1 MTGGETEQLLRL
13 QTEVLEAVA
22 QGEALPAIGRLLCL
36 RAEQLAPEAVC
47 SILLVDEDDLMRPL
61 AAPSLPDF
69 FSAAIDGV
77 EIGPKMGSCGTA
89 AYRREEVVV
98 TDLAM
103 DPLWEDFRALVL
115 PLGYRAC
122 WSTPIRNPAGRV
134 IATFAFYFRDTRG
147 PSALERNIVAT
158 CVHMCALAIEHER
171 IRDRNFRLAYF
182 DVLTGLPNRGR
193 YVQLLAE
200 SIAAGLP
207 FGLILLDIDH
217 LKSVNDTI
225 GHAAGD
231 RLIATVGARL
241 AAVHPS
247 LVPCRLGGDEF
258 VILARGC
265 DSHDMLEHWAG
276 LLSDAATG
284 IVEMAGQ
291 SFEAHVTM
299 GGALFGVDGTDGD
312 TLSQNADFA
321 LYHAKEARR
330 GGYMAFEADLRTEM
344 THRIAL
350 VRQLD
355 QALSENRVEPYY
367 QPIVN
372 LDTNEIVG
380 LEALARLRI
389 GEDRVVSAGEF
400 HAALADPRIAYELTG
415 KMLEQVARDMRA
427 WLDAGIGFQHVGVN
441 VTTGDFLRGDLAE
454 RIIDIFGRAEVPLSH
469 IVLEVNE
476 AVFMGGSDML
486 VPRAV
491 EALRSRG
498 ILVALDDFGTGFASL
513 THLLTFPVDIIKI
526 DRSFITKLGRDGPS
540 ETVVSGLVDI
550 VKKLG
555 MRIVAEGVEREEQAE
570 ALHRFGCRMGQGYL
584 YSRPVS
590 AERCT
595 TLLDAYGQGRPS
607 GTETSSRRIA

>member
-22 QGEALPAIGRLLCL
+22 QGEALPAIGRLLCR
-36 RAEQLAPEAVC
+36 RAEQLAPDVVC
-47 SILLVDEDDLMRPL
+47 SILLIDDGTIYPL
-61 AAPSLPDF
+61 AAPSLPKA
-69 FSAAIDGV
+69 FSTSITGLKA
-77 EIGPKMGSCGTA
+77 GPRTGSCGTA
-89 AYRREEVVV
+89 AWRAREVVV
-98 TDLAM
+98 EDIDT
-103 DPLWEDFRALVL
+103 DPLWDNYRALTQA
-115 PLGYRAC
+115 LGLRAC
-122 WSTPIRNPAGRV
+122 WSTPIVNAAGQV
-134 IATFAFYFRDTRG
+134 VATFAFYYRTRRG
-147 PSALERNIVAT
+147 PTATERSIVAT
-158 CVHMCALAIEHER
+158 CAHLCALAIDHER
-171 IRDRNFRLAYF
+171 IRDRNFRLAYY

-193 YVQLLAE
+193 FNELLSE
-200 SIAAGLP
+200 HIAIAQP

-241 AAVHPS
+241 GAVHPT
-247 LVPCRLGGDEF
+247 LTPCRLGGDEF
-258 VILARGC
+258 AIIARGC
-265 DSHDMLEHWAG
+265 GSHDILEHWASMV
-276 LLSDAATG
+276 SDATTG
-284 IVEMAGQ
+284 MVEMSGQ

-299 GGALFGVDGTDGD
+299 GGAVFGVDGADAD

-321 LYHAKEARR
+321 LYHAKQARR
-330 GGYMAFEADLRTEM
+330 GGYMAFQADLRTEM

-355 QALSENRVEPYY
+355 LALSENCVEPHY

-372 LDTNEIVG
+372 IETKEIVG

-389 GEDRVVSAGEF
+389 GGEVVSVGQF
-400 HAALADPRIAYELTG
+400 HTALTDPRLACELTG
-415 KMLEQVARDMRA
+415 KMLEQVAQDMRA
-427 WLDAGIGFQHVGVN
+427 WLDAGIDFQHVGVN

-454 RIIDIFGRAEVPLSH
+454 RIIDIFGRAGVPLNH

-526 DRSFITKLGRDGPS
+526 DRSFVGKLGVDGPS

-550 VKKLG
+550 VSKLG
-555 MRIVAEGVEREEQAE
+555 MRIVAEGVEQEEQAR
-570 ALHRFGCRMGQGYL
+570 ALRRFGCRLAQGYL

-590 AERCT
+590 DAQCT
-595 TLLDAYGQGRPS
+595 RLLEASAQ
-607 GTETSSRRIA
+607 RRAGGPDTGNRRSA

>member
-22 QGEALPAIGRLLCL
+22 QGEALPTIGRLLCR
-36 RAEQLAPEAVC
+36 RAEQFAPEAIC
-47 SILLVDEDDLMRPL
+47 SILLIDEHDTVRAL
-61 AAPSLPDF
+61 AAPSLPKF
-69 FSAAIDGV
+69 YSSAISGMKT
-77 EIGPKMGSCGTA
+77 GPKAGSCGTA
-89 AYRREEVVV
+89 AYRKEEVVV
-98 TDLAM
+98 IDIAT

-115 PLGYRAC
+115 PLGLKAC
-122 WSTPIRNPAGRV
+122 WSTPIRNPAGQV
-134 IATFAFYFRDTRG
+134 IATFAFYFRSTRG
-147 PSALERNIVAT
+147 PSTAERHIVET
-158 CVHMCALAIEHER
+158 CAHLCALAIEHER
-171 IRDRNFRLAYF
+171 IRDRNFRLAYY

-193 YVQLLAE
+193 YNEILSEHIGMGQ
-200 SIAAGLP
+200 P

-241 AAVHPS
+241 SAVHPT
-247 LVPCRLGGDEF
+247 LIPCRLGGDEF
-258 VILARGC
+258 AVIARGC
-265 DSHDMLEHWAG
+265 SSHDMLEHWAS
-276 LLSDAATG
+276 LVSDATTG
-284 IVEMAGQ
+284 LVEMSGQ

-299 GGALFGVDGTDGD
+299 GGAVFGVDGTDAD

-321 LYHAKEARR
+321 LYHAKQARR

-355 QALSENRVEPYY
+355 QALSDNLVEPYY

-372 LDTNEIVG
+372 LETNEIVG
-380 LEALARLRI
+380 LEALARLRVG
-389 GEDRVVSAGEF
+389 GEMVSVGEY
-400 HAALADPRIAYELTG
+400 HLALTDPRLACELTG
-415 KMLEQVARDMRA
+415 KMLEQVAQDMRG
-427 WLDAGIGFQHVGVN
+427 WLDAGIDFQHVGVN

-454 RIIDIFGRAEVPLSH
+454 RIIDIFGWADVPLSH

-476 AVFMGGSDML
+476 SVFVGGSDRS
-486 VPRAV
+486 VPHAV

-513 THLLTFPVDIIKI
+513 THLLSFPVDLIKI
-526 DRSFITKLGRDGPS
+526 DRSFVTKLGVDGPS

-550 VKKLG
+550 VRKLG
-555 MRIVAEGVEREEQAE
+555 MRIVAEGVEYEAQAD
-570 ALHRFGCRMGQGYL
+570 ALRRFGCRLAQGYL
-584 YSRPVS
+584 YSRPVP
-590 AERCT
+590 ADQCT
-595 TLLDAYGQGRPS
+595 RLLETYAQGRS
-607 GTETSSRRIA
+607 NGANILNRRSA